1 MEEVDIEHVVE
12 RTAWPLGQVRNKWK
26 MNCDLG
32 GG

>member
-1 MEEVDIEHVVE
+1 MEEVDIEHVE

-26 MNCDLG
+26 MSCDLG